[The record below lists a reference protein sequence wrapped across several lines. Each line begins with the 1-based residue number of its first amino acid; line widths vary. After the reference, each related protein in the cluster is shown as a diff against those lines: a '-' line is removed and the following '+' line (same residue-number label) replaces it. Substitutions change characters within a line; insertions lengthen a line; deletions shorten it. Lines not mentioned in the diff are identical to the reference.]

1 MAGAKGYRDLI
12 VWQRAVDFVVE
23 VYKATNGFPREEI
36 YGITSQIR
44 RAAVSIPS
52 NIAEG
57 QARNSPRAFGNYLSI
72 SLGSAAELETQLIV
86 AQKIGYLPE
95 ASRAKLAKELV
106 EIVCMLHGLLNV
118 QKQKFEGRRQAEE
131 TAR

>member
-1 MAGAKGYRDLI
+1 MAGAKGYKDLI
-12 VWQRAVDFVVE
+12 VWQRAVKFVVD
-23 VYKATNGFPREEI
+23 VYKATNNFPRDEM

-57 QARNSPRAFGNYLSI
+57 QARNSPRAFASHLNI

-86 AQKIGYLPE
+86 SNEIGHLPK
-95 ASRAKLAKELV
+95 SELERLTAELI
-106 EIVCMLHGLLNV
+106 EIIKMLNGLLNT
-118 QKQKFEGRRQAEE
+118 QKQKISTEDKE
-131 TAR
+131 